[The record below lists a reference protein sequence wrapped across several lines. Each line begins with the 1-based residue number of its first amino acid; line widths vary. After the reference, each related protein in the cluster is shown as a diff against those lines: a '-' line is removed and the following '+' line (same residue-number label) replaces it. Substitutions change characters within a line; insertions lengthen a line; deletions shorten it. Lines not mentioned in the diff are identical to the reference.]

1 MLVFLVNLVYSLA
14 IARTPSPQNPWRSRG
29 LEFQLPVPIPEHDFD
44 RIPTIQ
50 GGPYDYGLPD
60 AVPALGNGA
69 DPGALR

>member
-1 MLVFLVNLVYSLA
+1 MRK
-14 IARTPSPQNPWRSRG
+14 IAPLHPEAKRVQEIIAELERG
-29 LEFQLPVPIPEHDFD
+29 VVLPVPIPEHDFD